1 MNNEI
6 VIFTDGD
13 VNIEVQIN
21 PEEETV
27 WLTQKQMGELFGVKQ
42 ATLSEHINNIIM
54 SGELDET
61 SIGFSDKSTG
71 GRKPK
76 IYNLDMILSV
86 GYRVNSKRGIAF
98 RKWANNIL
106 KQYIMKGYAINEKRL
121 QALQKTVDIQSRMLA
136 DALDIEETDVLR
148 AVNEYTDALLLLDQ
162 YDHQKLCKPTGNKP
176 IYRITYEECVEMVGK
191 MQDTFNTDVFGIEK
205 ENGKVAGIIA
215 AVYQSAFGQEAYP
228 SVEEKAANL
237 LYFMIKDHP
246 YADGCKRI
254 AASLFLEFLDK
265 NNALFQDGTKRLSEG
280 TLVAITLMIAES
292 KPDEKDIMVKLVM
305 NLLDLQENFTTS
317 LHNG

>member
-1 MNNEI
+1 
-6 VIFTDGD
+6 
-13 VNIEVQIN
+13 
-21 PEEETV
+21 
-27 WLTQKQMGELFGVKQ
+27 MGKLFGVKQ

-136 DALDIEETDVLR
+136 
-148 AVNEYTDALLLLDQ
+148 
-162 YDHQKLCKPTGNKP
+162 
-176 IYRITYEECVEMVGK
+176 EC
-191 MQDTFNTDVFGIEK
+191 T
-205 ENGKVAGIIA
+205 
-215 AVYQSAFGQEAYP
+215 
-228 SVEEKAANL
+228 
-237 LYFMIKDHP
+237 
-246 YADGCKRI
+246 
-254 AASLFLEFLDK
+254 
-265 NNALFQDGTKRLSEG
+265 
-280 TLVAITLMIAES
+280 
-292 KPDEKDIMVKLVM
+292 
-305 NLLDLQENFTTS
+305 
-317 LHNG
+317 

>member
-1 MNNEI
+1 MKNEI
-6 VIFTDGD
+6 VLFTDGD

-21 PEEETV
+21 PEQETV
-27 WLTQKQMGELFGVKQ
+27 WLTQKQMEVLFDVKH
-42 ATLSEHINNIIM
+42 ATVSEHISNILA

-61 SIGFSDKSTG
+61 SVGFSDRSTG

-98 RKWANNIL
+98 RKWANNVL
-106 KQYIMKGYAINEKRL
+106 KQFILKGYAINEKRL
-121 QALQKTVDIQSRMLA
+121 QALKKTVDIQSRMLA
-136 DALDIEETDVLR
+136 DALDIEEKDVLR
-148 AVNEYTDALLLLDQ
+148 AVNEYTDALILLDQ
-162 YDHQKLCKPTGNKP
+162 YDHQSLSKPEGSTP
-176 IYRITYEECVEMVGK
+176 VYRITYEECVQMVGQMK
-191 MQDTFNTDVFGIEK
+191 DSFETDVFG
-205 ENGKVAGIIA
+205 
-215 AVYQSAFGQEAYP
+215 QDAYP
-228 SVEEKAANL
+228 SLEEKAANL

-265 NNALFQDGTKRLSEG
+265 NNALFLDGEKRLSDG

-292 KPDEKDIMVKLVM
+292 KPEEKEVMVKLVM
-305 NLLDLQENFTTS
+305 NLLKL
-317 LHNG
+317 